1 MTAGFMTAGFM
12 WRASKAASH
21 EFCREVI
28 EKISCKYIFTD
39 QGHTCI
45 DVKMADR
52 KILVAEEFKKGKSL
66 QEIAD
71 QIRVAKA
78 TAEIYGMDAFAA
90 GIPLDHNQLAAELGI
105 EDHQFHAIKKC
116 IQCNVDFKLRT
127 VKDSLEVYTYN
138 QIRFIIGV

>member
-1 MTAGFMTAGFM
+1 MLMYGKND
-12 WRASKAASH
+12 RSN
-21 EFCREVI
+21 
-28 EKISCKYIFTD
+28 
-39 QGHTCI
+39 
-45 DVKMADR
+45 R

-78 TAEIYGMDAFAA
+78 TAEIYGIDAFAA

-116 IQCNVDFKLRT
+116 IQCNVDSKLKT

-138 QIRFIIGV
+138 QIRFVLGV

>member
-1 MTAGFMTAGFM
+1 MLEIHPLCHSADEQEEGDERDPAF
-12 WRASKAASH
+12 
-21 EFCREVI
+21 I
-28 EKISCKYIFTD
+28 ERDSQQQKTKSQLMLMYGKND
-39 QGHTCI
+39 RSN
-45 DVKMADR
+45 R

-78 TAEIYGMDAFAA
+78 TAEIYGIDPFAA

-116 IQCNVDFKLRT
+116 IQCNVDFKLKT